1 MGWRD
6 TGSAMERIK
15 LLLVDDE
22 AAVRRGLRMRLSIE
36 PDIEVVGEAGDGAA
50 AIEMVA
56 ALHPSVV
63 LMDVEMPVMDGI
75 AATGEITGNGT
86 AVVMLS
92 MHDDAA
98 TIARAMAAGAA
109 AFVAKQSMDDS
120 LLTAIRAAA
129 GKGALLTDGS
139 SRGMGVNN
147 HEQGGNE

>member
-1 MGWRD
+1 
-6 TGSAMERIK
+6 MERIK

-129 GKGALLTDGS
+129 RKGALLTDGS
-139 SRGMGVNN
+139 SRGMGLNDQ
-147 HEQGGNE
+147 EQGGNE